1 MTITL
6 LSDQD
11 TGFENKARVRKLSHY
26 QIEYNDSG
34 NDHKGEQCHIAAF
47 FTFSGH
53 MIQLHLLF
61 SIDWT
66 VRNNNIPATLR

>member
-1 MTITL
+1 MF
-6 LSDQD
+6 QVF
-11 TGFENKARVRKLSHY
+11 GRKLSHY
-26 QIEYNDSG
+26 QVEYNDSG

-66 VRNNNIPATLR
+66 VRNNNIPVTLR